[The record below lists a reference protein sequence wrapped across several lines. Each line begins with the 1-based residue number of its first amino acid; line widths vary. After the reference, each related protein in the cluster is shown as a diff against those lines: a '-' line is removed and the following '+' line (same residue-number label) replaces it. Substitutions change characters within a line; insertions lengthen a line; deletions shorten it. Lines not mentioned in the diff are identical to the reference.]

1 MVTYLWNWLI
11 FSARHVNIVGKFFH
25 SVLNIDNAKG
35 WLIFPARNVN
45 IEGNFFHSV
54 LNIIN
59 AKVRAVTVYKGWNL
73 MHLEHVLLIFLY
85 RLFADFDQF
94 LSDFLIWNRAV
105 YI

>member
-11 FSARHVNIVGKFFH
+11 FSTRHVNIAGKFFH

-45 IEGNFFHSV
+45 IEGKFFHSV

-59 AKVRAVTVYKGWNL
+59 AKVRAVTVNKGCNL

-85 RLFADFDQF
+85 RLFAAFDEF
-94 LSDFLIWNRAV
+94 LSDFLICNRTV